1 MRHAQN
7 HSTVIS
13 LDLELNHDQHGR
25 TAEVI
30 QVGYVIGNIHTGDI
44 LVRKCRHVKNQ
55 HSRPIVPFIEKL
67 TGITNADIAD
77 GSPLSEIY
85 PEMVQHMRDH
95 STFINPVTWGG
106 GDSQELREAIVA
118 EDPEILADR
127 YAFGRRWIDA
137 KSFYVTE
144 RLARGLNYQGGLKKA
159 CNNLGIQFVGP
170 AHNALQD
177 AENTFKVYRH
187 YAKRLML

>member
-1 MRHAQN
+1 MRRARPHN
-7 HSTVIS
+7 TVIS
-13 LDLELNHDQHGR
+13 LDLELNHDENGR

-44 LVRKCRHVKNQ
+44 LVRECRHVKNQ
-55 HSRPIVPFIEKL
+55 HSRPIAPFIEKL
-67 TGITNADIAD
+67 TGITNEDIAA

-85 PEMVQHMRDH
+85 PAMVQHMQDH
-95 STFINPVTWGG
+95 DVFINPVTWGG
-106 GDSQELREAIVA
+106 GDSQELRDAIIN
-118 EDPEILADR
+118 EDPEILAGR
-127 YAFGRRWIDA
+127 YAFGRRWIDT

-159 CNNLGIQFVGP
+159 CNNLGIPFVGP

-177 AENTFKVYRH
+177 AENTFKVYHH
-187 YAKRLML
+187 YSKRLML